1 MADSNN
7 DFNAMQAQLGLVGTT
22 SFSPQGIPTPPVQ
35 FPAVRSP
42 GEMAQALVQ
51 QAQAQTVNTIQ
62 AATMTRGSAGFG
74 ASVPGPIAAF
84 AQQYQA
90 NMSSIQGAQ
99 MSPFN
104 AQYMAQMT
112 GAGSFNTGMLPSPIT
127 MTAPGMGIYR
137 PLPSG
142 PPITVPPVPH
152 TPLFHTPFTAAPAAP
167 QFATPYDY
175 QFSLQQQHSDRAAA
189 AAIKAPNVAA
199 HLAADAMTA
208 YYGSRLGSVVGASLG
223 GAKGA
228 RFGEIAGGVAGL
240 ALSEFGGLAETAQGM
255 ANRIN
260 PMRRMYVGGAQLQSI
275 STDFV
280 VGGPDLAANGRGL
293 SHQASVQLSRQM
305 HDLASDSTFRRT
317 TGNAY
322 SANDL
327 IAMTRVSGQNGLLDT
342 SQSAEQIK
350 NQVRDIAKTVSGF
363 MQAANEPDF
372 REAIKQMGQMRSM
385 GLNLR
390 ESMEAI
396 RDIKSAARA
405 SGTTV
410 RGVMESGGL
419 SGAMMFQQMGMSA
432 GLGLRVGS
440 GAYGMAR
447 QAVAGGAFTPQ
458 QLALFGGVQGVAQN
472 IMEGQAS
479 MLRMPMMAAAMS
491 GLGAG
496 GTFTINGN
504 AVKDL
509 SDGKVGVMR
518 MASMS
523 ADNLMRAVN
532 KGGIGALAQFE
543 SDQSAIQDQVGK
555 LLGPEGLMMMQM
567 QQIMNTQ
574 KDLGLGKSPGDFLLA
589 ARAMGLNKD
598 QALQMQKMANS
609 PEFFAGMRKQVD
621 VRIEEARAAARQDKE
636 RSRQSFVEKIGLA
649 NLKRSVS
656 HGIFDTAE
664 SLSVGIGNY
673 TSDREAEDAGITM
686 FRASRA
692 LQLTKEQ
699 QQAFSAGLATK
710 APGEVFGNIG
720 SSLSAVGVG
729 GTRGRFEMMREN
741 ARAAGGLEGLLVGT
755 SLGGLNPISA
765 TVNTFGL
772 VTGAEQTS
780 GILAESDDYAGGGRL
795 INRSLN
801 MSAKERGAA
810 ESTVAAALG
819 GGTATSATQA
829 QATAI
834 RRAISRK
841 VAAKASA
848 EKSLIGDDGA
858 LRESDIKKKAREAM
872 IENNMSPDAADALL
886 RSEAGKTLVEAGVN
900 EARLYTNSTAVTHP
914 LAMNEADKFRQ
925 GEAQDSAV
933 AARGKALSGIFGDV
947 SGEEE
952 IARANSALSAMGGD
966 SKAKLMAALIA
977 SSRSSGS
984 AKYDSAKRMEEL
996 VDALKAGGMSDE
1008 EIKKMQDKAL
1018 VAIDHADSD
1027 TRALIS
1033 KAGSRAAWSGK
1044 SIKDLLGEYSDY
1056 EKVITDTAQLPML
1069 QKGADQLL
1077 EGLSGTDREAFIS
1090 EVTSSKDGLRNAL
1103 KKLTKEST
1111 MSDIDNKGTKQ
1122 FLDAYAETFSS
1133 SGPDRDKKLTNMEQ
1147 SFVRKILSSGAGGE
1161 SSKGSN
1167 YSAEENSYRDLKSKI
1182 SATENDVSK
1191 NFPESVKTLK
1201 EGSEALL
1208 EAARILKGDSW
1219 WGAAVR
1225 MVKGD

>member
-35 FPAVRSP
+35 FPAVKSP
-42 GEMAQALVQ
+42 GEMSQALVQ
-51 QAQAQTVNTIQ
+51 QAQAQTVNTVQ
-62 AATMTRGSAGFG
+62 AATMTRSSVGFG
-74 ASVPGPIAAF
+74 ASVPSPIAAF
-84 AQQYQA
+84 AQQYQS
-90 NMSSIQGAQ
+90 NMAAIQGMQ

-112 GAGSFNTGMLPSPIT
+112 GASSFNTGMLPSPIS

-137 PLPSG
+137 PLPAG
-142 PPITVPPVPH
+142 PPMTVPPVPH
-152 TPLFHTPFTAAPAAP
+152 TPLFHTPFTATPAAP
-167 QFATPYDY
+167 QFSTPYDY

-223 GAKGA
+223 GARGA

-260 PMRRMYVGGAQLQSI
+260 PMRRMYVGGAQLQAA

-305 HDLASDSTFRRT
+305 HDLASDSAFRRT

-363 MQAANEPDF
+363 MQVANEPDF

-543 SDQSAIQDQVGK
+543 SDQNAIQDQVGK

-621 VRIEEARAAARQDKE
+621 IRMEEARAAARQDKE
-636 RSRQSFVEKIGLA
+636 RSRTGFMEKIGLA
-649 NLKRSVS
+649 NLSRSIS

-692 LQLTKEQ
+692 LQLTRDQ
-699 QQAFSAGLATK
+699 QQAFRSSLATK
-710 APGEVFGNIG
+710 APGEIFGNIG
-720 SSLSAVGVG
+720 RSLAGGG

-741 ARAAGGLEGLLVGT
+741 SRAAGGLEGLLVGT
-755 SLGGLNPISA
+755 SLGGFNPISA
-765 TVNTFGL
+765 AVNTFAL

-780 GILAESDDYAGGGRL
+780 DILAKSDDYGGGGRL

-841 VAAKASA
+841 VAAKATA

-858 LRESDIKKKAREAM
+858 LRESDIRNKAREAM
-872 IENNMSPDAADALL
+872 IESNMSPDAADALL
-886 RSEAGKTLVEAGVN
+886 RSEAGKRLVEAGVN

-933 AARGKALSGIFGDV
+933 EARGKALSGIFGDI

-952 IARANSALSAMGGD
+952 VARANEALSAMGGD

-977 SSRSSGS
+977 SSRSSGA
-984 AKYDSAKRMEEL
+984 AKRDSAKRMEEL
-996 VDALKAGGMSDE
+996 VDELKAGGMSDE
-1008 EIKKMQDKAL
+1008 DIKKMQDKAL

-1056 EKVITDTAQLPML
+1056 EKIVTDTAQLPIL

-1077 EGLSGTDREAFIS
+1077 EGLSGTDKEKFVN
-1090 EVTSSKDGLRNAL
+1090 EVTGSKDGLRNAL
-1103 KKLTKEST
+1103 LALTKDST
-1111 MSDIDNKGTKQ
+1111 MAD
-1122 FLDAYAETFSS
+1122 LDDAAMKKDLDTYAKTFSS
-1133 SGPDRDKKLTNMEQ
+1133 SGPDRDKKLENMERY
-1147 SFVRKILSSGAGGE
+1147 FAEKLLSTGVGGE
-1161 SSKGSN
+1161 SSKGST
-1167 YSAEENSYRDLKSKI
+1167 YSPEENYYRGLKSKI
-1182 SATENDVSK
+1182 SATENDVAK

-1208 EAARILKGDSW
+1208 EAAKILKGDSW
-1219 WGAAVR
+1219 WNAAVR
-1225 MVKGD
+1225 LVKD